1 MGLST
6 ITSMRRNKQHV
17 IGVLILLLAL
27 LSQQEVI
34 GQVKSTYSNKWI
46 NYAKPYVKIGI
57 NKKGLH
63 KVSMSLLPKEFSA
76 AATDKL
82 QLWHRGREV
91 SIISV
96 SNNEILFFAVP
107 NDGASDSL
115 LYRPMSSRM
124 NPYFSMYSD
133 EGSYFL
139 TIGDTA
145 GLRAKTVNEAVNM
158 STPPIAAHDELAVTV
173 FQTDYSLSTQNPIRP
188 NFFNSFF
195 ELGASRTGKVQLPNT
210 VLTNEFT
217 LKNLVGDV
225 ENVRIKLLVHGR
237 SNNDRSIEVYVGKTA
252 ESFRKVTAIA
262 NTGFAGSEYTFS
274 LSKADVNDA
283 GKGILGLKSISTN
296 KSDRFSL
303 AYYSVAL
310 SQAVDMTSQVTKE
323 FKLKSDNTGPS
334 RLQIKGLPAKGSLLD
349 ISDLDA
355 PSVIGGSG
363 ENFMLK
369 SVKGKT
375 LTLFAS
381 NEVTNVVAA
390 KIKALNLSVIETKQP
405 NYVIITTESLYQ
417 GATQYAAY
425 RSSTAGGGFKP
436 VILKI
441 TDLYDQFNYGEP
453 SPLAIRNFMTYM
465 LGEGGKDKYLFLIG
479 KSITHNERMKREL
492 PDEVPTIGYPASDLL
507 LVEGL
512 AGTSA
517 EQPAVPVGRLSALS
531 NQNVLDYLVK
541 VKEYEQNAIG
551 DYGWRKNFLHLN
563 GGKNTGE
570 ITQLKDLLNDLVP
583 SVADGVVGGKVKPFV
598 KQQPI
603 AEVEPVNIT
612 SDVNAG
618 VGLITYFGHGSPIV
632 TDLDMGYIT
641 DVARGYNNFQK
652 YPMMYFNG
660 CGVGNIFSARF
671 NTNPNSTSDRIT
683 LSLDWLLAPD
693 RGSVAIIANS
703 FESFVSP
710 SSEYL
715 KQLYKS
721 MFVDAATVNLSIG
734 KIQQAVANAILSQ
747 TKDKYTVANVHQSL
761 LQGDPALKL
770 ITVGNP
776 DYSVSS
782 DESITLYSETGNKT
796 LEMSDSVRV
805 GVVLANKGRYVK
817 GQNITVEIGFQGR
830 GGNVSKTVVL
840 PSFAYQDTIMVSF
853 VNKKD
858 LEKITVSVDP
868 KHTLKEMDIS
878 NNIAELDV
886 NWDAVKGASI
896 FSSANNK
903 DIIPPALTVRFNGI
917 APKDDG
923 VVNANP
929 ILNILL
935 RDDRRLFADT
945 ALVEV
950 YLRSCPDGS
959 CEFKKLS
966 FSAAAISIDS
976 LDNYS
981 FRINYPT
988 TGLVAGDYELLVNA
1002 KDRAGNFCVQPYQI
1016 SFKVGESVEGDIE
1029 MVVSP
1034 NPATSFVRFELS
1046 KLSISN
1052 QRAVKYSIYNQ
1063 MGVLIEEKEIQANPK
1078 SRNLEWYWAPSSS
1091 FAAGLYSYRVII
1103 YGEGNQ
1109 KLKQLAGKVV
1119 VTK

>member
-1 MGLST
+1 
-6 ITSMRRNKQHV
+6 MRRSKQHIV
-17 IGVLILLLAL
+17 GVLILLLAL
-27 LSQQEVI
+27 MGQQKVI
-34 GQVKSTYSNKWI
+34 GQAKTYSNKWI
-46 NYAKPYVKIGI
+46 NYGKPYVKIGI
-57 NKKGLH
+57 AKKGLH
-63 KVSMSLLPKEFSA
+63 KISLSLLPKEFAA

-91 SIISV
+91 SIVSV
-96 SNNEILFFAVP
+96 SNSEVLFFAVP

-115 LYRPMSSRM
+115 LYRPMNSRM

-158 STPPIAAHDELAVTV
+158 STSPIAAHNETVATV

-195 ELGASRTGKVQLPNT
+195 EIGASRTGKVQLLN
-210 VLTNEFT
+210 VMLTNEFT
-217 LKNLVGDV
+217 LKNLVGDL
-225 ENVRIKLLVHGR
+225 ENVKVKLLVHGR
-237 SNNDRSIEVYVGKTA
+237 SNNDRDIEVYVGKTA
-252 ESFRKVTAIA
+252 ETLRKVGAIG
-262 NTGFAGSEYTFS
+262 NSGFAGSEYTFS
-274 LSKADVNDA
+274 LSKGDVNEA
-283 GKGILGLKSISTN
+283 GKGILGLKTVSTN

-303 AYYSVAL
+303 AYYSVAFPQL
-310 SQAVDMTSQVTKE
+310 VDMTAQATKE
-323 FKLKSDNTGPS
+323 FKLRSDMTGLS
-334 RLQIKGLPAKGSLLD
+334 RLQIKGVPAKGVLLD
-349 ISDLDA
+349 ISDVDS

-363 ENFMLK
+363 ENFMFNA
-369 SVKGKT
+369 VKGKSQ
-375 LTLFAS
+375 TLFAS
-381 NEVTNVVAA
+381 SEVTNVDAA
-390 KIKALNLSVIETKQP
+390 KIKALNFSVIETKQP
-405 NYVIITTESLYQ
+405 NFIIITTESLMQ
-417 GATQYAAY
+417 GSTQYAAY
-425 RSSTAGGGFKP
+425 RSSTAGGGYKP
-436 VILKI
+436 IILKI

-453 SPLAIRNFMTYM
+453 SPLAIRNFMAYM

-512 AGTSA
+512 AGTGA
-517 EQPAVPVGRLSALS
+517 ELPAVPVGRLSPLT

-541 VKEYEQNAIG
+541 VKEYEQNAVG

-671 NTNPNSTSDRIT
+671 NTNPNSVNDRIT
-683 LSLDWLLAPD
+683 LSLDWILAPD

-715 KQLYKS
+715 KQLYKN
-721 MFVDAATVNLSIG
+721 MFVDPATVNLSIG
-734 KIQQAVANAILSQ
+734 KIQQAVASAIIGQS
-747 TKDKYTVANVHQSL
+747 KDKYTVANVHQSL
-761 LQGDPALKL
+761 LQGDPTLKL
-770 ITVGNP
+770 ITVANP
-776 DYSVSS
+776 DYAVSS
-782 DESITLYSETGNKT
+782 DESITLYSETGSKT
-796 LEMSDSVRV
+796 LEASDSVKI
-805 GVVLANKGRYVK
+805 GVVLSNKGRYVK
-817 GQNITVEIGFQGR
+817 GQNITVEIGYQGNS
-830 GGNVSKTVVL
+830 GNVTKTVVL
-840 PSFAYQDTIMVSF
+840 ESFAYHDTIMVSF
-853 VNKKD
+853 ANKKD

-868 KHTLKEMDIS
+868 KHMLKEMDIS

-886 NWDAVKGASI
+886 NWDAVKGTSV

-903 DIIPPALTVRFNGI
+903 DIIPPSLTVRFNGV
-917 APKDDG
+917 APKDNG

-929 ILNILL
+929 TLNIVL
-935 RDDRRLFADT
+935 RDDRQLFSDT

-950 YLRSCPDGS
+950 YLKRCADSS
-959 CEFKKLS
+959 CEYEKLS
-966 FSAAAISIDS
+966 FSAAPVSIDS

-988 TGLVAGDYELLVNA
+988 SGLAAGDYQLLVNA
-1002 KDRAGNFCVQPYQI
+1002 KDRAGNFCIQPYQI
-1016 SFKVGESVEGDIE
+1016 SFKVGESVEDDIK

-1034 NPATSFVRFELS
+1034 NPAISFVRFELAE
-1046 KLSISN
+1046 LGITN
-1052 QRAVKYSIYNQ
+1052 QRLIKYAIYNQ
-1063 MGVLIEEKEIQANPK
+1063 MGVLVEEKEVQANTK
-1078 SRNLEWYWAPSSS
+1078 SRVLDWYWVPSSS
-1091 FAAGLYSYRVII
+1091 LPAGLYSYRVMI

-1109 KLKQLAGKVV
+1109 KLRQLVGKVV